1 MNNLPNDII
10 LTIIMKKHE
19 EEKKE
24 LIEKIRVSIEKLRV
38 SKTKFDEL
46 EYDNLRMKGY
56 LEQNEVKYCDEC
68 ACYGNDDEIIH
79 FEENRA
85 YLCEYCKDWY
95 DEQTEEKGET
105 RIWSS

>member
-24 LIEKIRVSIEKLRV
+24 LIEKLRV
-38 SKTKFDEL
+38 SKMKFDEL
-46 EYDNLRMKGY
+46 EYDNLRMKAY
-56 LEQNEVKYCDEC
+56 VEQNEVKSCDEC

-85 YLCEYCKDWY
+85 LLCEYCKEWY
-95 DEQTEEKGET
+95 DEQTEENGET
-105 RIWSS
+105 RIWYS